1 MIRQK
6 WIHALLGVAVALFVA
21 APAAAQEAEAAAGHE
36 QDQEMMAKWAEYATP
51 GEAHQRLAKLAGNWD
66 YTMKWWMSPD
76 AQPEESTGTLSAA
89 LTMDGRYLVE
99 DWEGTAMGQPF
110 KGRGT
115 TGYDNF
121 NKEYVSTWI
130 DNMGT
135 GIMVSTGQYDAA
147 QDALV
152 TTGTFDDIMTG
163 EKDKSMRGVQKIL
176 DDNTIHFEMYVPGPD
191 GQEFKTMEIHAV
203 RKL

>member
-1 MIRQK
+1 MIREK
-6 WIHALLGVAVALFVA
+6 WLHALLGVALALFVA

-99 DWEGTAMGQPF
+99 EWEGTAMGQPF

-152 TTGTFDDIMTG
+152 TRGTFDDIMTG
-163 EKDKSMRGVQKIL
+163 EKDKTMRGVQKIL

-191 GQEFKTMEIHAV
+191 GQEFKTMEVHAV
-203 RKL
+203 RKP